1 MQILFLQRSHQW
13 QTMILL
19 CKLGAGVDV
28 VRLDRSMFSF
38 FPHPMFTSYL
48 LRKLQRTP
56 VQQAKQ
62 RQQARAADQT
72 RQSAM
77 KAKPLK
83 QVASELAVWLL
94 DQPEPDLRLIMQP
107 GR

>member
-1 MQILFLQRSHQW
+1 MQILFFQYSHQW

-28 VRLDRSMFSF
+28 VLDRSMFSF
-38 FPHPMFTSYL
+38 FPHPMLTSYL
-48 LRKLQRTP
+48 LRKPQRTP
-56 VQQAKQ
+56 VEPAKQ
-62 RQQARAADQT
+62 RQQPRAADQT
-72 RQSAM
+72 RQPAM

-83 QVASELAVWLL
+83 QVPSELAVWLL